1 MQITLIDSFPDEFI
15 HALSE
20 LPVQVRYEPKA
31 QREQILPWLG
41 DTEVL
46 ILNSKIRVDREAI
59 DAAPK
64 LRRVIRAGVGMDHID
79 VEYLAKKGVSAHNTA
94 GANADSVA
102 EQTVGMLLALRH
114 HLNRAD
120 RQVRQFE
127 WKREPNRGIE
137 LSGRKVG
144 IIGYGHTGK
153 AVARRLSGFRPRV
166 LAYDKYLKGYGEIY
180 AAQASMEQIFQQAE
194 VVSLHVPLTEET
206 REMVNEDFLGR
217 FVQPI
222 YLLNLARGPIVHLP
236 SLLTAVKEGK
246 VLGAALDVLPN
257 EKFDQLSAEERKIYQ
272 QLFEREE
279 IIFSPHIGGWT
290 FESRQNINQRI
301 IELVKEE
308 LSD

>member
-1 MQITLIDSFPDEFI
+1 
-15 HALSE
+15 
-20 LPVQVRYEPKA
+20 
-31 QREQILPWLG
+31 
-41 DTEVL
+41 
-46 ILNSKIRVDREAI
+46 
-59 DAAPK
+59 
-64 LRRVIRAGVGMDHID
+64 
-79 VEYLAKKGVSAHNTA
+79 
-94 GANADSVA
+94 
-102 EQTVGMLLALRH
+102 
-114 HLNRAD
+114 
-120 RQVRQFE
+120 
-127 WKREPNRGIE
+127 
-137 LSGRKVG
+137 
-144 IIGYGHTGK
+144 
-153 AVARRLSGFRPRV
+153 
-166 LAYDKYLKGYGEIY
+166 
-180 AAQASMEQIFQQAE
+180 
-194 VVSLHVPLTEET
+194 
-206 REMVNEDFLGR
+206 MVNEDFLGR